1 MMMEPMLV
9 AEIAELVVDKRTGS
23 QVQQQEDL
31 MVYTRMALV
40 PKCLMEPKIEKNTL
54 NFIFIET
61 YYVVYLGPDII

>member
-1 MMMEPMLV
+1 MMMEPKLV

-40 PKCLMEPKIEKNTL
+40 QQCFMEYKIEKNTL
-54 NFIFIET
+54 NFIFIEGLKFMKT
-61 YYVVYLGPDII
+61 F